1 MSMPYVGAR
10 SWLFRREAG
19 AADGLRCR
27 DLLTG
32 APPRPPPPAPPPGA
46 PAPLRPRQPLLG
58 LERRLR
64 IDEVPEPSV
73 LRVGHHGLDVAARAQ
88 DELRITGDHLGGP
101 VTGAPRRDVVGH
113 PRRHVGVAGDA

>member
-32 APPRPPPPAPPPGA
+32 AVGQPAYPVLPPGA
-46 PAPLRPRQPLLG
+46 LVPLRARQPLLG
-58 LERRLR
+58 LGRRLR

-73 LRVGHHGLDVAARAQ
+73 LRVGHHRTACWPRNRSAPAARRRPKPPNGA
-88 DELRITGDHLGGP
+88 GP
-101 VTGAPRRDVVGH
+101 GTAS
-113 PRRHVGVAGDA
+113 AAAAS